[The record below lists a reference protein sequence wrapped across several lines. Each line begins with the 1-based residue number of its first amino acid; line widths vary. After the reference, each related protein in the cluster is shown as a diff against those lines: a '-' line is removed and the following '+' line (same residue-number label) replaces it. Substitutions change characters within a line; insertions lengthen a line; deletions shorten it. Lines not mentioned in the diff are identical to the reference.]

1 MRECKAAL
9 IATGLISIMS
19 LSNSFA
25 NSSSQI
31 LIFGKNGQLGR
42 AFQNALRNHAPQHI
56 QFIGRGVGSHEEPNT
71 CDLENPLALEQL
83 LKKQQPNLIINAA
96 AYTAV
101 DQAEADKERAF
112 AINATAVQIM
122 AEYAAKT
129 KATLLHYST
138 DYVFDG
144 KKEVAYL
151 ETDLPEPLGM
161 YGASKAAGE
170 AAIIALAPHYAI
182 FRTSWVYG
190 DGANFIRTILRL
202 AKEREELAIVSDQF
216 GAPTSAAWL
225 AQISLDFIAQ
235 PFKSGIYHAVP
246 DGDTTWYEL
255 ACLVVQT
262 ALDAGASLKLQVA
275 NIRPIPSKDYPTPA
289 PRPNNSKMANMKLKR
304 VFADRLAA
312 SAKDSVPDFPHWQ
325 LAVIDYVQQ
334 LVKQV
339 K

>member
-1 MRECKAAL
+1 
-9 IATGLISIMS
+9 MS
-19 LSNSFA
+19 LSHSF
-25 NSSSQI
+25 SKI
-31 LIFGKNGQLGR
+31 LVFGKNGQLGR
-42 AFQNALRNHAPQHI
+42 AFQNALSNHAQQDI
-56 QFIGRGVGSHEEPNT
+56 IFIGRGVGSNEEPNA
-71 CDLENPLALEQL
+71 CDLENPLALGQL
-83 LKKQQPNLIINAA
+83 LKKQQPKLIINAA

-101 DQAEADKERAF
+101 DRAETDKERAF

-129 KATLLHYST
+129 NATLLHYSS

-144 KKEVAYL
+144 KKEAAYL
-151 ETDLPEPLGM
+151 ETDLPAPLSI

-202 AKEREELAIVSDQF
+202 AKEREQLAIVSDQF
-216 GAPTSAAWL
+216 GVPTSAAWL

-235 PFKSGIYHAVP
+235 PFASGIYNAVP

-262 ALDAGASLKLQVA
+262 ALDAGASLKLPVA

-289 PRPNNSKMANMKLKR
+289 PRPNNSKMANTKLKG

-312 SAKDSVPDFPHWQ
+312 SANGVPDFPHWQ
-325 LAVIDYVQQ
+325 PAVIDYVQQ
-334 LVKQV
+334 LVKQG
-339 K
+339 KQEMMKSNE